1 MCAFPSPI
9 SGLEHFN
16 RPLQS
21 AVGEVFAVDE
31 EQPVAGH
38 NSTVGLQ
45 PNNDAGW
52 LAGLFH
58 VGFSA
63 ILKKGKQKK
72 KMKVCID
79 PENIFI

>member
-52 LAGLFH
+52 L
-58 VGFSA
+58 GFFTLAFQPFWRSEKRKA
-63 ILKKGKQKK
+63 KE
-72 KMKVCID
+72 
-79 PENIFI
+79 ENDRMY